1 MKILYYDCF
10 SGISGDMHLGAM
22 IDLGVDMEY
31 LVSELKKLKLSGYS
45 IRAEKD
51 QRNGIT
57 GTRVDVTVEGENN
70 HRHTISVVH
79 RHEHRNLE
87 EILNLISASR
97 LSGAVKERSRK
108 MFTLLAEAEARVHNT
123 SVEQVHFHEVGAVDS
138 IIDIVGAAICIEN
151 INPDRIMA
159 SAVELGGGFARCEHG
174 KLPVPAP
181 ATVELLKGIPVSSG
195 AVREETTTPTGAVI
209 LSANV
214 DEFTPLKN
222 FRILKTAYGIGQ
234 RKTDIP
240 NVLRLYM
247 GDTEL
252 KSLSDGQDTS
262 HAIMIE
268 CNIDDMNPEIYGYIM
283 EQLFASGADDV
294 FLTPIT
300 MKKIRPAS
308 KLSVLCREELERAMT
323 DIILTQTT
331 TLGVRTYPV
340 EKTMLKREFTTIDT
354 RFGKVTIK
362 SAIYKG
368 TTIRSKPEYEDCIR
382 IAREFRIPVQ
392 QVYQE
397 IYKLIGD

>member
-22 IDLGVDMEY
+22 IDLGVDLEY
-31 LVSELKKLKLSGYS
+31 LLAELKKLNLSGYS
-45 IRAEKD
+45 IRTEKD

-57 GTRVDVTVEGENN
+57 GTRVDVTVEGEHN
-70 HRHTISVVH
+70 HKHVISAVH
-79 RHEHRNLE
+79 QHEHRNLK
-87 EILNLISASR
+87 EILDLISTSG
-97 LSGAVKERSRK
+97 LSDAVKERSSK
-108 MFTLLAEAEARVHNT
+108 MFTLLAKAEATVHNT
-123 SVEQVHFHEVGAVDS
+123 SVELVHFHEVGAVDS
-138 IIDIVGAAICIEN
+138 IIDIVGAAVCIES

-159 SAVELGGGFARCEHG
+159 SAVELGGGFAECEHG

-195 AVREETTTPTGAVI
+195 AVQKETTTPTGAVI
-209 LSANV
+209 LSANA

-234 RKTDIP
+234 RKTEIP
-240 NVLRLYM
+240 NVLRLYL
-247 GDTEL
+247 GEAEVNAQP
-252 KSLSDGQDTS
+252 DGQETS
-262 HAIMIE
+262 RAVMIE
-268 CNIDDMNPEIYGYIM
+268 CNIDDMNPEIYGFIM

-308 KLSVLCREELERAMT
+308 KLSVLCRMELERAMT

-340 EKTMLKREFTTIDT
+340 EKTMLKREFTTMET

-362 SAIYKG
+362 SAIYQG
-368 TTIRSKPEYEDCIR
+368 IRIRSKPEYEDCIR
-382 IAREFRIPVQ
+382 IAREYHIPVQ

-397 IYKLIGD
+397 INKLLSE